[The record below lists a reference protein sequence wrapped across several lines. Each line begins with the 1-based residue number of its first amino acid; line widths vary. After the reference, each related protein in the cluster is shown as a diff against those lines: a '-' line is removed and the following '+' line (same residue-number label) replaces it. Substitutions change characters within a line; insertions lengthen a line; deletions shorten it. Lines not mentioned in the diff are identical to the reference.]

1 MLFRK
6 FVVSKIHM
14 IAFLTEDITFKLKE
28 KLKHKAW
35 LKDVAKV
42 EGFKIGELNY
52 IFCSDAYLLDIN
64 QKYLGHDTLT
74 DIVTFDNSE
83 DPSILEGDIFISVER
98 VRENALT
105 FDTESS
111 ELKRVM
117 VHGLLHLI
125 GYKDKGKAQKE
136 LMSKKENEHLT
147 KILIP

>member
-1 MLFRK
+1 
-6 FVVSKIHM
+6 M
-14 IAFLTEDITFKLKE
+14 IAFLSEDITFELKE

-35 LKDVAKV
+35 LKDAAKA

-83 DPSILEGDIFISVER
+83 DPKMIEGDIFISIER
-98 VRENALT
+98 VRENALK
-105 FDTESS
+105 FDTAES

-117 VHGLLHLI
+117 VHGLLHLA
-125 GYKDKGKAQKE
+125 GYKDKNKAQKE
-136 LMSKKENEHLT
+136 LMTIKENEHLKT
-147 KILIP
+147 Y

>member
-1 MLFRK
+1 
-6 FVVSKIHM
+6 M

-147 KILIP
+147 NILIP

>member
-1 MLFRK
+1 
-6 FVVSKIHM
+6 M
-14 IAFLTEDITFKLKE
+14 ITFLTEDITFELKE

-35 LKDVAKV
+35 LKDSAKA

-83 DPSILEGDIFISVER
+83 DPKMIEGDIFISIER
-98 VRENALT
+98 VRENALK
-105 FDTESS
+105 FDTAES

-117 VHGLLHLI
+117 VHGLLHLA
-125 GYKDKGKAQKE
+125 GYKDKDKAQKE
-136 LMSKKENEHLT
+136 LMTLKENEHLKT
-147 KILIP
+147 Y

>member
-1 MLFRK
+1 
-6 FVVSKIHM
+6 M
-14 IAFLTEDITFKLKE
+14 ITFLTEDITFELKE

-35 LKDVAKV
+35 LKDAAKA

-83 DPSILEGDIFISVER
+83 DTKMIEGDIFISIER
-98 VRENALT
+98 VRENAIK
-105 FDTESS
+105 FDTKDS

-117 VHGLLHLI
+117 VHGLLHLA
-125 GYKDKGKAQKE
+125 GYKDKDKAQKE
-136 LMSKKENEHLT
+136 LMRNKENEHL
-147 KILIP
+147 KNI

>member
-1 MLFRK
+1 
-6 FVVSKIHM
+6 M
-14 IAFLTEDITFKLKE
+14 ITFLTEDITFELKE

-35 LKDVAKV
+35 LKDAAKA

-83 DPSILEGDIFISVER
+83 DPKMIEGDIFISIER
-98 VRENALT
+98 VRENAIK
-105 FDTESS
+105 FDTKDS

-117 VHGLLHLI
+117 VHGLLHLA
-125 GYKDKGKAQKE
+125 GYKDKDKAQKE
-136 LMSKKENEHLT
+136 LMRNKENEHL
-147 KILIP
+147 KNI